1 MELKDRPQAVSAE
14 SLQEMMRAAHQLEED
29 RRVHPEKGEFTV
41 ADYAKINGI
50 SLHASRVEIIRLMR
64 SATIESVR
72 ENGFDIR
79 GKKVGVY
86 RFISHL

>member
-1 MELKDRPQAVSAE
+1 MLSNDRPQVISAE
-14 SLQEMMRAAHQLEED
+14 SLQELMRAAHAAEEE

-41 ADYAKINGI
+41 ASYAEVNGI

-86 RFISHL
+86 RFPPVI